1 MLTLRQ
7 STFDA
12 PLPVSTVWLLADCM
26 EFRGRQEL
34 WAHHRPEL
42 LSALRQRA
50 IVQSVESSN
59 RIEGITVPS
68 DRLTPL
74 ILHQDPP
81 RDRSEQEL
89 AGYREALDWI
99 HRSEETKL
107 TVQVVRHL
115 HALAQ
120 AGAGDA
126 GQYKQRDNEIVQ
138 VMPTGERRVRFR
150 PTSAADTPAALQSLC
165 DAHAT
170 LSDANIAPPLLLAMT
185 AVFDFLSI
193 HPFRDGNGRVSRLLT
208 TFLLGR
214 LGFTVDRY
222 VSLERLIEES
232 KDDYY
237 RVLAECSAGWHAGS
251 NPILP
256 WWSYQLGILR
266 RAYVDF
272 ARLVETD
279 APRPGK
285 RELVRRAILARSHSF
300 TLASLRAELPGISAA
315 LIKQGL
321 LELRAAGQIELTG
334 RGAGARWTV
343 VR

>member
-1 MLTLRQ
+1 MLTLRP
-7 STFDA
+7 STFDVA
-12 PLPVSTVWLLADCM
+12 LPLSTVWLLADCM
-26 EFRGRQEL
+26 EFRGRQGL
-34 WAHHRPEL
+34 WTHHRPEL
-42 LSALRQRA
+42 LAALRQRA
-50 IVQSVESSN
+50 MAQSVESSN
-59 RIEGITVPS
+59 RIEGVTVS
-68 DRLTPL
+68 EDRLAPL
-74 ILHQDPP
+74 VLDHDPP

-89 AGYREALDWI
+89 AGYREALEWI
-99 HRSEETKL
+99 RGTDTAELSPR
-107 TVQVVRHL
+107 VIRHL

-126 GQYKQRDNEIVQ
+126 GQFKQRDNEIVQ
-138 VMPTGERRVRFR
+138 VMPGGERRIPFR
-150 PTSAADTPAALQSLC
+150 PTPATDTPAAIQAMC
-165 DAHAT
+165 DAYTSLSHANT
-170 LSDANIAPPLLLAMT
+170 APPLLLAIT
-185 AVFDFLSI
+185 AVFDFLCI

-214 LGFTVDRY
+214 LGFAVDRY

-237 RVLAECSAGWHAGS
+237 RVLAECSARWHEGT

-256 WWSYQLGILR
+256 WWNYQLGILR

-279 APRPGK
+279 EPRPGK
-285 RELVRRAILARSHSF
+285 RELVRRAILARVGAF

-315 LIKQGL
+315 SIKQTL
-321 LELRAAGQIELTG
+321 LELRTAGRVKLIG

-343 VR
+343 IE